1 MSPRNLASASNC
13 FWLNLVTLAGFGL
26 VFSYLIDY
34 IFLSAFSQLEC
45 TPLHTRLKFN
55 FDVFQFIWLGLISFF
70 FIAFIV
76 YKKSTRNFSIKY
88 PIQFCVNR
96 NDAWLWL
103 INLGSISVMGAIHQK
118 QGWCFM
124 GQIDYRFLLFTW
136 MLALSIWTPSS
147 LALLISPKNFMR
159 LIIDFKKNLL
169 GTLFFS
175 FLLSSITAVSFKDIS
190 IEGFVSYSLLEPTI
204 FFMSQYFTWLG
215 MDLVADIQ
223 SKVIGINSFMVE
235 VGPACLGYKGMG
247 ILTFLIGFY
256 LYRFKDVL
264 RFPNVLLIFPVI
276 LILLLLTNSLRM
288 VLLLLVGAY
297 ISPEIASIG
306 FHSAAGWINIFA
318 IGFLALYC
326 LTRLSFFTR
335 QKSVFRIHLTDD
347 TARLVPELVLI
358 SLSLLFLLVNNG
370 FDWAYP
376 LRIVL
381 AGLVIKYLWKRLNI
395 RFRPFD
401 WKVLLIGIASLFI
414 WILIVKNDLT
424 KSHEFAAHLF
434 SAQTWQTYIWMIF
447 RILGA
452 SLVIP
457 IAEELFFR
465 GYMFDAIKYF
475 LKDTSHKIRKNYIDI
490 LTLVIT
496 SILFGWLHSQWMA
509 GFLVGL
515 LFGLARLYRHRISDA
530 IIAHAATN
538 FLLALY
544 VVYFEA
550 WSLW

>member
-1 MSPRNLASASNC
+1 MISN
-13 FWLNLVTLAGFGL
+13 A
-26 VFSYLIDY
+26 
-34 IFLSAFSQLEC
+34 
-45 TPLHTRLKFN
+45 
-55 FDVFQFIWLGLISFF
+55 
-70 FIAFIV
+70 
-76 YKKSTRNFSIKY
+76 
-88 PIQFCVNR
+88 
-96 NDAWLWL
+96 
-103 INLGSISVMGAIHQK
+103 
-118 QGWCFM
+118 
-124 GQIDYRFLLFTW
+124 LF
-136 MLALSIWTPSS
+136 
-147 LALLISPKNFMR
+147 
-159 LIIDFKKNLL
+159 
-169 GTLFFS
+169 
-175 FLLSSITAVSFKDIS
+175 
-190 IEGFVSYSLLEPTI
+190 EPTI
-204 FFMSQYFTWLG
+204 YLMGHYFSW
-215 MDLVADIQ
+215 MDVTFVADTV
-223 SKVIGINSFMVE
+223 SKTINVNSYTAAL
-235 VGPACLGYKGMG
+235 GPSCLGYKGMG
-247 ILTFLIGFY
+247 ILILLTGFY
-256 LYRFKDVL
+256 LYSFRKVL
-264 RFPNVLLIFPVI
+264 RFPRTFIIFPI
-276 LILLLLTNSLRM
+276 ICIILLLTNSLRM
-288 VLLLLVGAY
+288 TLLLLIGAY

-318 IGFLALYC
+318 IGFLALYS

-347 TARLVPELVLI
+347 TARLIPELVLI
-358 SLSLLFLLVNNG
+358 SLSLLFLLFNNG

-424 KSHEFAAHLF
+424 KSHEFAGHLF

-465 GYMFDAIKYF
+465 GYMFDAIKHF
-475 LKDTSHKIRKNYIDI
+475 LKDTPHKIRKNHIDI

-509 GFLVGL
+509 GFLAGL

-538 FLLALY
+538 FLLAVY